1 MNVSVS
7 DAAAASSE
15 VDTGRPRFARFW
27 AAQTVSQAGQRFG
40 LVALPVVAIDTLH
53 AGASE
58 VGYLTA
64 ALTVCYLLIGLPAG
78 AWVDRWSKRTTMIRA
93 AVIRAVVLAAVPAL
107 WFFDRLSLGWLYAV
121 AVVVGVASVFFD
133 VAYQSYVPFIVPD
146 EGIERA
152 NARLESSAQISAAGG
167 PAAAG
172 LLLKAVSAPVVI
184 AFDAVAYAVCAGLL
198 ATVKDSEPSRREKAA
213 GDARL
218 TRDILDGVRFVV
230 GSAVLRR
237 LLVAV
242 GVSNFFAT
250 LTMTLTPLLIL
261 RTLGLGSTVMG
272 VVLGVGTLGGLLA
285 AFTLPKV
292 RARLDAGRTMTVG
305 LLLAGVSMAAFP
317 AAGSL
322 GGAGGAAAAIPV
334 GLLVLGQFGMTWGA
348 VTFNI
353 AQVSV
358 RQRVCPRNMLARM
371 TASIRFVV
379 WGSMPVAAILAGW
392 LGSRIGVVPCLWIG
406 VVGGFLTALPIIGID
421 RLIPSAAPAP
431 DSRARDV

>member
-1 MNVSVS
+1 MSVSVS
-7 DAAAASSE
+7 DAAVSDVS
-15 VDTGRPRFARFW
+15 TGRFLRFW
-27 AAQTVSQAGQRFG
+27 TAQTASQVGQRFG
-40 LVALPVVAIDTLH
+40 LLALPVVAIETLH
-53 AGASE
+53 AGAEE

-93 AVIRAVVLAAVPAL
+93 AVVRAVVLAALPVL
-107 WFFDRLSLGWLYAV
+107 WAFDRLSLGWLYAV
-121 AVVVGVASVFFD
+121 AVIVGVASVFFD
-133 VAYQSYVPFIVPD
+133 VAYQSYVPFIVSD
-146 EGIERA
+146 KDIERA

-184 AFDAVAYAVCAGLL
+184 AVDAVAYVVCAGLL
-198 ATVKDSEPSRREKAA
+198 ATVKDSEPSRREKA
-213 GDARL
+213 GEESRL
-218 TRDILDGVRFVV
+218 TRDILAGVRFVV
-230 GSAVLRR
+230 GNAVLRR
-237 LLVAV
+237 LLVSV

-250 LTMTLTPLLIL
+250 IAMTLTPLLVL

-292 RARLDAGRTMTVG
+292 RARFEAGRVMAVG

-317 AAGSL
+317 VAGSL
-322 GGAGGAAAAIPV
+322 DGSASVVPV
-334 GLLVLGQFGMTWGA
+334 ALLVLGQFGMTWGA

-358 RQRVCPRNMLARM
+358 RQRVCPKDMLARM

-379 WGSMPVAAILAGW
+379 WGSMPVASILAGW
-392 LGSRIGVVPCLWIG
+392 LGSHIGVVPCLWIG
-406 VVGGFLTALPIIGID
+406 VVGAFLTALPVIGMD
-421 RLIPSAAPAP
+421 RLIRSTTPAP
-431 DSRARDV
+431 GSGV

>member
-1 MNVSVS
+1 MGAPAS
-7 DAAAASSE
+7 DAAVSEASGS
-15 VDTGRPRFARFW
+15 RFLRFW
-27 AAQTVSQAGQRFG
+27 TAQTASQLGQRFG
-40 LVALPVVAIDTLH
+40 MVALPVVAIETLH
-53 AGASE
+53 AGATE

-78 AWVDRWSKRTTMIRA
+78 AWVDRLPKRTTMIRA
-93 AVIRAVVLAAVPAL
+93 AVVRAVVLAGVPVL
-107 WFFDRLSLGWLYAV
+107 WAFDELSLVWLYAV

-146 EGIERA
+146 EDIERA

-184 AFDAVAYAVCAGLL
+184 AIDALAYVVCAGLL
-198 ATVKDSEPSRREKAA
+198 ATVEDSEPSRREKP
-213 GDARL
+213 GEDSRL
-218 TRDILDGVRFVV
+218 TRDILAGVRFVV
-230 GSAVLRR
+230 GNPVLRR
-237 LLVAV
+237 LCVSV

-250 LTMTLTPLLIL
+250 ITMTLTPLLVL

-285 AFTLPKV
+285 SLTLPKV
-292 RARLDAGRTMTVG
+292 RARFDAGKVMAVG
-305 LLLAGVSMAAFP
+305 LVLAGVSMVAFP
-317 AAGSL
+317 VAGSL
-322 GGAGGAAAAIPV
+322 DGSASVLPV
-334 GLLVLGQFGMTWGA
+334 ALLVLGQFGMTWGA

-358 RQRVCPRNMLARM
+358 RQRVCPKDMLARM

-379 WGSMPVAAILAGW
+379 WGGMPVAAILAGW
-392 LGSRIGVVPCLWIG
+392 LGSSVGIVPSLWIG
-406 VVGGFLTALPIIGID
+406 VVGACLTALPIVGMD
-421 RLIPSAAPAP
+421 RLIRSATPAPAP
-431 DSRARDV
+431 AG